1 MARKSKISKWDTPAG
16 LLRLQR
22 LAMQGLTQAEICA
35 AIDVPVRTFRRWCMS
50 FRC

>member
-1 MARKSKISKWDTPAG
+1 MARKSKISNWDTPAG

-35 AIDVPVRTFRRWCMS
+35 AIDVPVRTFRR
-50 FRC
+50 